1 MDTDRYSKDKAAV
14 MAMIKFILMFL
25 IFAAICFF
33 ATKIVTILIPFLIGF
48 LLAKTSLAISKP
60 ITSIYKGRK
69 PKGVIHRKAAIV
81 IYFILIVFIA
91 ILLVWGCTSLIG
103 QLSRAI
109 STFSRLI
116 NEFNPVEF
124 GNNIIAKFAKSN
136 GGFLTDKMIDSL
148 KDNITSIWN
157 DSVQALPSILSSLI
171 TSLLNMVSNIPY
183 GIFVVVCVLL
193 SGYYFIND
201 GHSVLRFYMRN
212 IPNKSFRT
220 KSLSLINDLS
230 VTLFRALGG
239 YILLLFIT
247 AFEAWVI
254 FRLAGIEYAVI
265 LALITGIIDFMPVL
279 GVSATMI
286 PVMIYCVLHG
296 NYKGLVILIIGMA
309 IITVVRRLIEPP
321 ILGKSLHL
329 HPLMMLIAMAMGVYV
344 WGAIGFLLGPTV
356 FIIVYDIIKVFGLD
370 KKLLSFLS
378 RVLGNFMKPAEETKT
393 TGKKRLKKQQAVEE
407 K

>member
-1 MDTDRYSKDKAAV
+1 MDTERYSKDKAAV
-14 MAMIKFILMFL
+14 IAMIKFILMFF

-33 ATKIVTILIPFLIGF
+33 ATKIVKILIPFLIGF
-48 LLAKTSLAISKP
+48 LLAKTSLAMASP
-60 ITSIYKGRK
+60 VANGYKGKRS
-69 PKGVIHRKAAIV
+69 KGVIHRKVAIV
-81 IYFILIVFIA
+81 IYCILIVFIA
-91 ILLVWGCTSLIG
+91 ILCVWGCTSLIG

-109 STFSRLI
+109 NAVTKLV

-124 GNNIIAKFAKSN
+124 GNNIIARFAKRN

-148 KDNITSIWN
+148 RDNITSIWN
-157 DSVQALPSILSSLI
+157 DSVQALPSLISSLI
-171 TSLLNMVSNIPY
+171 SSLLSMVSSIPY

-212 IPNKSFRT
+212 VPNKAFRN

-247 AFEAWVI
+247 AFEAWI
-254 FRLAGIEYAVI
+254 TFRLAGIEYALI

-286 PVMIYCVLHG
+286 PLMIYCVLHG
-296 NYKGLVILIIGMA
+296 NYKGLIVLIIGMTV
-309 IITVVRRLIEPP
+309 ITVVRRIIEPP

-329 HPLMMLIAMAMGVYV
+329 HPLMMLIAMAAGVYI

-356 FIIVYDIIKVFGLD
+356 FIIVYDIIKVFAID
-370 KKLLSFLS
+370 KKIIAFLS
-378 RVLGNFMKPAEETKT
+378 RVLGNFMKPADTATAKAR
-393 TGKKRLKKQQAVEE
+393 K
-407 K
+407 